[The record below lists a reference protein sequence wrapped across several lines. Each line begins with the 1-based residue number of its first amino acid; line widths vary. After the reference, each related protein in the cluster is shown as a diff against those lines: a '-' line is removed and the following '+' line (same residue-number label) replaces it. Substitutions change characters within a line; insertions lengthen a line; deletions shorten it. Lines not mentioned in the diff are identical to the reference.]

1 MTTTIELPVIE
12 MNKSKSRTIYWLT
25 LFTTVLM
32 YIVLIIVFNDKNNLI
47 GRLFLISMLAF
58 VIGIFFLKKSHSQ
71 KGFLIINT
79 DSIIYSTETK
89 TETFLTRE
97 ISEISFLYDGY
108 SGKPESS
115 NLQIGR
121 ASCRERV

>member
-12 MNKSKSRTIYWLT
+12 MNTSKSRTIYWLT

-32 YIVLIIVFNDKNNLI
+32 YFVLIIVFNDKNNLI

-89 TETFLTRE
+89 TETFLTEYFGVICARH
-97 ISEISFLYDGY
+97 FGQNV
-108 SGKPESS
+108 P
-115 NLQIGR
+115 
-121 ASCRERV
+121 V